1 MKCST
6 TSKRGLLIFVLLSTF
21 IGLRAYDVEVDGIC
35 YDVVKLARMAVVTHR
50 GSGVVPEPNSY
61 AGEVVVPEHITYNG
75 RTYVV
80 RSVSQN
86 AFADCEELV
95 SVKLPSTLTAV
106 SSCAFLGCPKLKEV
120 SVPQSLLAVGSCAFT
135 GCTSLKS
142 MILPRKAECVDTLTF
157 YCCASLTSLI
167 LPHRIQTI
175 CEGAL
180 EHIPS
185 MTNLYCYASV
195 PPVAEQGSFT
205 LRDQQKCTLHVPK
218 ASIPLYL
225 EALGW
230 KDFHQIVALKD
241 EEYISQNYQKGDIND
256 DGRVDAADLALLQ
269 RIIVSLPDDSS
280 VHWAADVNADG
291 KVNSIDFVKLRNQ
304 VAQ

>member
-1 MKCST
+1 M
-6 TSKRGLLIFVLLSTF
+6 RRLFAYLLLLSF
-21 IGLRAYDVEVDGIC
+21 SAFQLYAYDVELDGI
-35 YDVVKLARMAVVTHR
+35 YYRVVGTRMAVVTHR

-75 RTYVV
+75 RTYEV
-80 RSVSQN
+80 RSVAQN

-95 SVKLPSTLTAV
+95 SVQLPSTLTAV

-120 SVPQSLLAVGSCAFT
+120 FVPQSVQAISSCAFT

-142 MILPRKAECVDTLTF
+142 MILPRKAEFVDTLTF

-167 LPHRIQTI
+167 LPHRIQTV

-185 MTNLYCYASV
+185 MTDLYCFASV
-195 PPVAEQGSFT
+195 PPVAEQGSFS

-218 ASIPLYL
+218 ASIPKYR
-225 EALGW
+225 EAFGW
-230 KDFHQIVALKD
+230 KDFREIVALGD
-241 EEYISQNYQKGDIND
+241 EEYVKQNYQKGDIND
-256 DGRVDAADLALLQ
+256 DGRIDAEDLALLQ

-280 VHWAADVNADG
+280 VRWAADVNADG
-291 KVNSIDFVKLRNQ
+291 IVNGVDFVLLRKQ
-304 VAQ
+304 VFQ